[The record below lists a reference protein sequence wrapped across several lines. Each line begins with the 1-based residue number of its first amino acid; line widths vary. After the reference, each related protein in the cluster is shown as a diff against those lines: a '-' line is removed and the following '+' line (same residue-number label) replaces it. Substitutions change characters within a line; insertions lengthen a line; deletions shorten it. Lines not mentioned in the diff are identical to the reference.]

1 MKRSDLRST
10 CRAAI
15 KANARILGTPEPY
28 LLLRGSEVFKTRS
41 TRAALAEDGSYIII
55 NIDQELDV
63 RSIWFAVSH
72 EMRHLWQMQNNCIR
86 KVYSPSS
93 GLPLSEYNE
102 QPEEI
107 DAHAWAVVV
116 MKNVFG
122 VRPTLDVNLGET
134 VWKKIEDQ
142 ANKIENEMKGI
153 K

>member
-1 MKRSDLRST
+1 M
-10 CRAAI
+10 
-15 KANARILGTPEPY
+15 
-28 LLLRGSEVFKTRS
+28 FKTRS

-55 NIDQELDV
+55 NIDQELDL

-72 EMRHLWQMQNNCIR
+72 EMRHLWQMQKNCIR

-142 ANKIENEMKGI
+142 ANKIENEMKGN